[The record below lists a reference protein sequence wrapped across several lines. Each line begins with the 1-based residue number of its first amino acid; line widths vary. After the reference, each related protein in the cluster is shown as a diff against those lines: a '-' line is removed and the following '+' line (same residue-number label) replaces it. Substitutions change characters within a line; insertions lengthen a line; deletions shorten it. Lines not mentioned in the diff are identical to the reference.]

1 MITGIVLTARIT
13 GTVLAGT
20 GIADTIALGTS
31 ALHAA
36 RGMEHGCLIGG
47 FVCRTRR
54 RDQRFARGSCRQVS
68 PLQTANPVITL
79 V

>member
-1 MITGIVLTARIT
+1 MITGIALTGRIT
-13 GTVLAGT
+13 GTR
-20 GIADTIALGTS
+20 IADTITLGTTVR
-31 ALHAA
+31 HAVS
-36 RGMEHGCLIGG
+36 GMEHGCLIGG